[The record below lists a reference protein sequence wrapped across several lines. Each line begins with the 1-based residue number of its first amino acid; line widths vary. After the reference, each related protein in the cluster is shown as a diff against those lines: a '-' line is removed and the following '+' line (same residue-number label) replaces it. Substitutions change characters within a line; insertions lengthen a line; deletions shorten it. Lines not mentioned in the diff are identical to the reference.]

1 MSRRTIGAYVCALR
15 FVNDKLIELVGSII
29 IDFECAMRKA
39 LQIVTPTITILGCLF
54 HYDQALL
61 RKAASIPELHK
72 LIRTNKEAYFEFRK
86 YQSLALLPS
95 HMIKDAFVC
104 LLRETLKKY
113 PVFAPFIDYYK
124 KEWINKVKPVHFS
137 VFKKDTRT
145 TGAAEAYNCKI
156 NQLFRTHGSMFQFA
170 ESVQKEEAIKAD
182 EFSRDVSGVPQIDR
196 RKTFYKKRSAL
207 IERYSNLLESR
218 KITTDNFLSVM
229 ANLNNKIIN
238 DEKDIVIDEAN
249 IEMAITADLFEG
261 EDLPDEAPDT
271 TAQSIQSTVNEHEEN
286 RRTRRRAT
294 STENESRILRSNKK
308 RTANDAE
315 IVGKNTRKKRA
326 TVASSVN
333 SNNDIDDISDEA
345 PINID
350 MQSTSQGTQSAGN
363 QQTKRQKNAPSL
375 RSNKNKTTTQAEIQT
390 GQTKRKNK
398 IGAKRANESIDSEDE
413 SESVSFA
420 LMERITRN
428 GSAMRELNKRF
439 AEIEKQ
445 DSVDIDSDSFLCIL
459 CYKKKKNTILLPCL
473 HQHTCEACWLLWK
486 IRQIN
491 NMQPDFDNDDD
502 DDQTTKPKCPVCR
515 QGVDQVQIARN

>member
-1 MSRRTIGAYVCALR
+1 
-15 FVNDKLIELVGSII
+15 
-29 IDFECAMRKA
+29 
-39 LQIVTPTITILGCLF
+39 
-54 HYDQALL
+54 
-61 RKAASIPELHK
+61 
-72 LIRTNKEAYFEFRK
+72 
-86 YQSLALLPS
+86 
-95 HMIKDAFVC
+95 
-104 LLRETLKKY
+104 
-113 PVFAPFIDYYK
+113 
-124 KEWINKVKPVHFS
+124 
-137 VFKKDTRT
+137 
-145 TGAAEAYNCKI
+145 
-156 NQLFRTHGSMFQFA
+156 
-170 ESVQKEEAIKAD
+170 
-182 EFSRDVSGVPQIDR
+182 
-196 RKTFYKKRSAL
+196 
-207 IERYSNLLESR
+207 
-218 KITTDNFLSVM
+218 
-229 ANLNNKIIN
+229 
-238 DEKDIVIDEAN
+238 
-249 IEMAITADLFEG
+249 
-261 EDLPDEAPDT
+261 
-271 TAQSIQSTVNEHEEN
+271 
-286 RRTRRRAT
+286 
-294 STENESRILRSNKK
+294 
-308 RTANDAE
+308 
-315 IVGKNTRKKRA
+315 
-326 TVASSVN
+326 
-333 SNNDIDDISDEA
+333 
-345 PINID
+345 